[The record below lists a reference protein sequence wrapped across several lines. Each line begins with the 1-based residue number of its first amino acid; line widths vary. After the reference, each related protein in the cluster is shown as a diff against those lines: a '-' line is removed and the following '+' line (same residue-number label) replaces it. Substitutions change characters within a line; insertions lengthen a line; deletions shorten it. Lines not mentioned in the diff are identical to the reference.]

1 MTIAVKISKDSI
13 INDENIYFT
22 IENQRILINSLENGC
37 IINNLA
43 PGNYHFSIYT
53 KSCKKA
59 ISYICLWIINLIITP
74 FNILLMNTS
83 SEWYNSLVP
92 TSVSCGSFIKLT
104 NNTEILIKI
113 YSSNIKSGIIKRYKV
128 EFITDSQIK
137 KTTYHEQLNR
147 QAVCWAMNKY
157 LSKFFSYCI
166 WCISVLNLI
175 FISSSSSIKWYLIIF
190 TTIMFLALFLCVLI
204 YSLKKFM
211 KVSNEIKCFLSN
223 SNKRN

>member
-1 MTIAVKISKDSI
+1 MNIAVNISKDSI

-22 IENQRILINSLENGC
+22 IGNQHIRLNLLENGC
-37 IINNLA
+37 VINNLA

-53 KSCKKA
+53 KSCKKV
-59 ISYICLWIINLIITP
+59 ISYICLWIINLIIAP

-83 SEWYNSLVP
+83 SEWYNSIVP
-92 TSVSCGSFIKLT
+92 TSVSCDGFIKLT

-113 YSSNIKSGIIKRYKV
+113 CSSNMKNGIIKRYKV
-128 EFITDSQIK
+128 EFITDSQIE
-137 KTTYHEQLNR
+137 KTSYDEQLNL
-147 QAVCWAMNKY
+147 QAVCWAMNNY
-157 LSKFFSYCI
+157 LSKFFSYCL

-175 FISSSSSIKWYLIIF
+175 FISSSSSVKWYLMIF
-190 TTIMFLALFLCVLI
+190 TTIMFLALFVCVLI

-223 SNKRN
+223 SNRSN